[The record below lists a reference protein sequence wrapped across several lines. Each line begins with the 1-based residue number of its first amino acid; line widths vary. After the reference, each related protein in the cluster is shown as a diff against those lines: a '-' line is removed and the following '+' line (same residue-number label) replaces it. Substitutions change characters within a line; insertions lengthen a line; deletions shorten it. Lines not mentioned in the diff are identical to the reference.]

1 MMGPPVS
8 LLPSIRRDHLPPE
21 GREKQKQ
28 SKQPKK
34 QNTKRGKKN
43 KGERFPV
50 PHSGENGD
58 RTLVD
63 ASGVSICMPDDLL

>member
-1 MMGPPVS
+1 MMGSPVS
-8 LLPSIRRDHLPPE
+8 LLPSIRRDHLPSE
-21 GREKQKQ
+21 NGEKQKT
-28 SKQPKK
+28 KQESYLKK
-34 QNTKRGKKN
+34 KKKKN